1 MKTIVTTAGRPTDNT
16 IQLAK
21 DAGNQLNIPYIDRQK
36 RTVTQL
42 QKQYESDVLVATKS
56 RWEYYGVHS
65 DQPFF
70 FHPSSAMFRLKRL
83 ARGEDDT
90 LIDACQLVEGD
101 SFLDCTLGYASDS
114 LVAAFVVGEA
124 GKVVGCEAS
133 KVQAFILQEAF
144 HGDRTDHQ
152 EYFSLMKKIEVISSD
167 AVSFLKTQKD
177 SSFDVVYMDP
187 MFEETILES
196 GNINPLRH
204 VGRMDVLTEEWV
216 FEAKRVAKKRV
227 VLKAH
232 YQSTWF
238 NDFHFNQIV
247 RKNTKFHYGYIDR
260 INKVDYPQSIK

>member
-1 MKTIVTTAGRPTDNT
+1 MKTIVTTAGRPTELT

-21 DAGNQLNIPYIDRQK
+21 DAGKHLGLPYIDRQK

-42 QKQYESDVLVATKS
+42 QKKYESDVLVATKS

-65 DQPFF
+65 EQPFY

-83 ARGEDDT
+83 ARGEVDT

-114 LVAAFVVGEA
+114 LVAAYVVGEA
-124 GKVVGCEAS
+124 GIVVGCEAS
-133 KVQAFILQEAF
+133 KVQAFILKEAF
-144 HGDRTDHQ
+144 HGSRTDHQ
-152 EYFSLMKKIEVISSD
+152 EYLSLMKKIDVISSD
-167 AVSFLKTQKD
+167 ALSYLRTQRD

-187 MFEETILES
+187 MFEETIVES

-204 VGRMDVLTEEWV
+204 VGRTDALTKEWV
-216 FEAKRVAKKRV
+216 SEATRVAKKRV

-232 YQSTWF
+232 FQSTWF

-247 RKNTKFHYGYIDR
+247 RKNTKFHYGYIDCLG
-260 INKVDYPQSIK
+260 KTV